1 MVTLAN
7 RVKMNV
13 SGTPSTGTI
22 TLGTA
27 ETGYQTFAAGGVSDG
42 NTVSYTVEDGDAW
55 EIGTGN
61 YTSSGT
67 TLSRTLVESSTGSLL
82 DLSSS
87 AIVFLTATSDD
98 IQQPP
103 SEGAFV
109 NGDKTKLDGIEAS
122 ADVTDATNVA
132 AAGALMKSGGTM
144 TGNLILNADPSV
156 ALGAATKEYVDTI
169 AAAGLHYHDPV
180 RVEQEGNLIAT
191 YNNGTA
197 GVGATLTNNST
208 QAALTIDGVALSLND
223 RVLIYEQTDATQNGV
238 YTVTNVGS
246 ASTNWVLTRATDAD
260 SYGASDPDALGQGD
274 AFFVLEGAAGAGELY
289 VMNTEGAITFGTT
302 NITFTQ
308 VAATAVYTAG
318 GGLDLNGTVFSH
330 TDTSSQASLTALTGA
345 AVVSDIDVDT
355 YGHVTNLST
364 RNLTLANLGYTGET
378 NATADQ
384 TASEILTAIKTVDG
398 SGSGLDAD
406 TLDGVQGSSFLRS
419 DANDTASGDITF
431 TGFVTF
437 DNDASP
443 AVKIVSDDFA
453 EGLEIHRNHASNA
466 PAIKFSNTSAQLG
479 ILYANSSEDLIWRDG
494 TSTNDNTIWTS
505 GNDGSGSGLDA
516 DLLDGMNASSA
527 QSTNTIV
534 ARNANGYIFTSYYNG
549 TGTFSTTG
557 LTSNMNLFTGTN
569 GADTYGRSYTAAA
582 AAAALSGETM
592 NINGTATNI
601 TDYTINQN
609 VGTTDSPTFGG
620 MTLNGTLAL
629 GSNVINDVED
639 IYLRDR
645 IYHDGDTDTYFQ
657 FHTANQARI
666 VCAGAEVMEWGNNY
680 AKLSDNDSLYLGSG
694 SDFRIYHNGTHNYLR
709 NYNHANGNIYIQG
722 EDTSGVNHTIAA
734 FWSDNAAP
742 YASLY
747 YDAIEVFM
755 TAPDGIRVSGYI
767 YHKDDSDTYINFGTN
782 TITLA
787 TGGSS
792 EITVNTTGVRLG
804 DTGNGYFQPVSGNYG
819 SIQIDGGAHSGWE
832 GYSIGGRAVFM
843 HDNSTKTGIYNDVDN
858 EWLLNCTHNAET
870 YLYYNGSYKLV
881 TSNTGLTVNG
891 DVNSTSD
898 IRYKKN
904 IEPIDNALEKVQSLK
919 GVTFDWDNDAFP
931 ETEHTKKPEF
941 TERATGV
948 IAQDVEKVLPE
959 AVRENEDGFKNVAYG
974 NMVGLLI
981 EAIKEQ
987 QTQIDELKAEV
998 AELKS

>member
-27 ETGYQTFAAGGVSDG
+27 ETGYQTFAAGGVSNSD
-42 NTVSYTVEDGDAW
+42 TVSYTVEDGDAW
-55 EIGTGN
+55 EIGTGT

-103 SEGAFV
+103 SEGAFA

-122 ADVTDATNVA
+122 ADVTDATNVS

-144 TGNLILNADPSV
+144 TGKITLDGDPTANLHS
-156 ALGAATKEYVDTI
+156 ATKQYVDTI

-180 RVEQEGNLIAT
+180 RVEQEGNLSAT
-191 YNNGTA
+191 YNNGTS

-208 QAALTIDGVALSLND
+208 QAALTIDGVALLLND

-318 GGLDLNGTVFSH
+318 TGLDLNGTVFSH

-355 YGHVTNLST
+355 YGHVTNLAT

-378 NATADQ
+378 NATADQTAAEIRTLVESATDSNVFTDADHTKLNGIETGATADQ

-406 TLDGVQGSSFLRS
+406 TVDGIQASSFLRS
-419 DANDTASGDITF
+419 DQSDTMTGDLTVSENLKADGGTLIMGDDAYS
-431 TGFVTF
+431 TGTNFVGM
-437 DNDASP
+437 
-443 AVKIVSDDFA
+443 K
-453 EGLEIHRNHASNA
+453 
-466 PAIKFSNTSAQLG
+466 TSFMTG
-479 ILYANSSEDLIWRDG
+479 TTDYMIISG
-494 TSTNDNTIWTS
+494 TSDGNTYISAKSGNDVHIRGGGNNSVYAITVYPDQWPTVGNSAHSIWHA

-516 DLLDGMNASSA
+516 DLWDGNQFASYLNQA
-527 QSTNTIV
+527 VLT
-534 ARNANGYIFTSYYNG
+534 TS
-549 TGTFSTTG
+549 
-557 LTSNMNLFTGTN
+557 
-569 GADTYGRSYTAAA
+569 
-582 AAAALSGETM
+582 
-592 NINGTATNI
+592 
-601 TDYTINQN
+601 
-609 VGTTDSPTFGG
+609 SPTFSAPSV
-620 MTLNGTLAL
+620 TDLYVDDQIIST
-629 GSNVINDVED
+629 
-639 IYLRDR
+639 
-645 IYHDGDTDTYFQ
+645 GDTDTYFQ
-657 FHTANQARI
+657 FHNANQARI
-666 VCAGAEVMEWGNNY
+666 VCAGAEVMEWGSNY
-680 AKLSDNDSLYLGSG
+680 AKMSDNDSLYFGS
-694 SDFRIYHNGTHNYLR
+694 STDFRIWHDGTNNYLR

-734 FWSDNAAP
+734 FVSSNAAP

-747 YDAIEVFM
+747 YDGTSVFN
-755 TAPDGIRVSGYI
+755 TNNGGVNVDGNINAVDNI
-767 YHKDDSDTYINFGTN
+767 YLAGSLYHEGDTDTRLLFGTN
-782 TITLA
+782 TITLQ

-804 DTGNGYFQPVSGNYG
+804 DSGNGYFRPVSGNYG
-819 SIQIDGGAHSGWE
+819 SIEIDGGAHGGWE

-843 HDNSTKTGIYNDVDN
+843 HDNSSGMGLYDDVN
-858 EWLLNCTHNAET
+858 NHWALRHTFNGET
-870 YLYYNGSYKLV
+870 QLYYDGSSKIQ
-881 TSNTGLTVNG
+881 TSSTGCTITG

-904 IEPIDNALEKVQSLK
+904 IEPIDNALEKVQSLN

-959 AVRENEDGFKNVAYG
+959 AVRENSDGFKNVAYG

-998 AELKS
+998 AELKG

>member
-42 NTVSYTVEDGDAW
+42 DTVSYTVEDGDAW
-55 EIGTGN
+55 EIGTGT

-82 DLSSS
+82 NLSSS

-103 SEGAFV
+103 SEGAFAD
-109 NGDKTKLDGIEAS
+109 GDKTKLDGIEAS
-122 ADVTDATNVA
+122 ADVTDATNVS

-180 RVEQEGNLIAT
+180 RVEQEGNLSAT
-191 YNNGTA
+191 YNNGTS

-223 RVLIYEQTDATQNGV
+223 RVLIYEQTDATQNGI

-260 SYGASDPDALGQGD
+260 SYGASDPNALGQGD

-289 VMNTEGAITFGTT
+289 VMNTEGTITFGTT

-308 VAATAVYTAG
+308 VASTAVYSAG
-318 GGLDLNGTVFSH
+318 TGLDLNGTVFSH
-330 TDTSSQASLTALTGA
+330 TDTSSQASLTSLTGA

-355 YGHVTNLST
+355 YGHVTNLAT

-398 SGSGLDAD
+398 
-406 TLDGVQGSSFLRS
+406 
-419 DANDTASGDITF
+419 AS
-431 TGFVTF
+431 
-437 DNDASP
+437 
-443 AVKIVSDDFA
+443 
-453 EGLEIHRNHASNA
+453 
-466 PAIKFSNTSAQLG
+466 
-479 ILYANSSEDLIWRDG
+479 
-494 TSTNDNTIWTS
+494 
-505 GNDGSGSGLDA
+505 SGLDA
-516 DLLDGMNASSA
+516 DLLDGQHGSYYQTASDALTTSTTFGGDVSGTYDA
-527 QSTNTIV
+527 IVVANDSHNHQFNNLTNKTSGTGEYSTNNYLTAGRGSGGV
-534 ARNANGYIFTSYYNG
+534 SLTHNDGYGNANVTFNHKAGTPEQNGKAARIVVNTDNTTADAGTMIFQLGAATS
-549 TGTFSTTG
+549 
-557 LTSNMNLFTGTN
+557 
-569 GADTYGRSYTAAA
+569 
-582 AAAALSGETM
+582 
-592 NINGTATNI
+592 GTAGSLTERMRITQTGRVGIANI
-601 TDYTINQN
+601 SPSEALDVTGNIA
-609 VGTTDSPTFGG
+609 VSGTVDGVDIAGSIDQAVLTTSSPTFSAPSV
-620 MTLNGTLAL
+620 TDLYVADQIIHT
-629 GSNVINDVED
+629 
-639 IYLRDR
+639 
-645 IYHDGDTDTYFQ
+645 GDTNTYLQ
-657 FHTANQARI
+657 FHNNDQFRV
-666 VCAGAEVMEWGNNY
+666 VCNGAEQIEVGSGFVLMN
-680 AKLSDNDSLYLGSG
+680 DNKTFRLGTG
-694 SDFRIYHNGTHNYLR
+694 SDFRMWHDGTNTIMR
-709 NYNHANGNIYIQG
+709 NYNHAQGNIYIQG
-722 EDTSGVNHTIAA
+722 EDTSGVNHTMAI
-734 FWSDNAAP
+734 FRSNNANP
-742 YASLY
+742 YVSLY
-747 YDAIEVFM
+747 YDGTEVF
-755 TAPDGIRVSGYI
+755 TTVSGGVNVVGNVTADNVYVAGSL
-767 YHKDDSDTYINFGTN
+767 YHEGDTDTRLLFGTN
-782 TITLA
+782 TITLQ

-804 DTGNGYFQPVSGNYG
+804 DTGNGYFQPVTGGYG
-819 SIQIDGGAHSGWE
+819 SIQIDGGAHGGYE

-843 HDNSTKTGIYNDVDN
+843 HNNDTATGIYDDVN
-858 EWLLNCTHNAET
+858 NKWLFLGYHGGSTFM
-870 YLYYNGSYKLV
+870 YYNGAGKVQTTSTGV
-881 TSNTGLTVNG
+881 TVTG

-919 GVTFDWDNDAFP
+919 GVTFDWDNDAFK

-959 AVRENEDGFKNVAYG
+959 AVRENSDGFKNVAYG

-987 QTQIDELKAEV
+987 QTQIDKLKAEV
-998 AELKS
+998 AELKG

>member
-13 SGTPSTGTI
+13 SSAPGTNDI

-27 ETGYQTFAAGGVSDG
+27 ETGYQTFAAGGISDG
-42 NTVSYTVEDGDAW
+42 DTVSYTVEDGDAW
-55 EIGTGN
+55 EIGTGT

-103 SEGAFV
+103 SEGAFA

-180 RVEQEGNLIAT
+180 RVEQEGNLSAT
-191 YNNGTA
+191 YSNGTA

-260 SYGASDPDALGQGD
+260 SYGASDPNALGQGD
-274 AFFVLEGAAGAGELY
+274 AFFVLEGDAGAGELY
-289 VMNTEGAITFGTT
+289 VMNTEGTITFGTT

-384 TASEILTAIKTVDG
+384 TAAEIRTLVESASDSNVFTDADHTKLNGIESGATADQTASEILTAIKTVDG

-406 TLDGVQGSSFLRS
+406 
-419 DANDTASGDITF
+419 
-431 TGFVTF
+431 
-437 DNDASP
+437 
-443 AVKIVSDDFA
+443 
-453 EGLEIHRNHASNA
+453 
-466 PAIKFSNTSAQLG
+466 
-479 ILYANSSEDLIWRDG
+479 
-494 TSTNDNTIWTS
+494 
-505 GNDGSGSGLDA
+505 
-516 DLLDGMNASSA
+516 LLDGMNASSS
-527 QSTNTIV
+527 QSANTIV
-534 ARNANGYIFTSYYNG
+534 ARNSSGYIFTNYYNG
-549 TGTFSTTG
+549 NGTFSTTG
-557 LTSNMNLFTGTN
+557 NTSGMARFTGTN
-569 GADTYGRSYTAAA
+569 GVDTYGRSYTAAA
-582 AAAALSGETM
+582 AAALLSGETM
-592 NINGTATNI
+592 SINGTATNI

-609 VGTTDSPTFGG
+609 VGSTDSPTFGG
-620 MTLNGTLAL
+620 MTLNGTLTL

-645 IYHDGDTDTYFQ
+645 LYHDGDTDTYFQ
-657 FHTANQARI
+657 FHGANLARI

-680 AKLSDNDSLYLGSG
+680 VLMNDNDTFRLGSG
-694 SDFRIYHNGTHNYLR
+694 GDFRMYHDGTNTYLR

-734 FWSDNAAP
+734 FVSSNAAP
-742 YASLY
+742 YVSLY
-747 YDAIEVFM
+747 YDGSAVFN
-755 TAPDGIRVSGYI
+755 TTSGGVNVSGNINAVDNI
-767 YHKDDSDTYINFGTN
+767 YLAGSLYHEGDTDTRLLFGTN
-782 TITLA
+782 TITLQ

-804 DTGNGYFQPVSGNYG
+804 DSGNGYFQPVSGQYG
-819 SIQIDGGAHSGWE
+819 SIQIDGGAHGGYE

-843 HDNSTKTGIYNDVDN
+843 HNNNTATGIYNDVN
-858 EWLLNCTHNAET
+858 NHWLFYAVHGAST
-870 YLYYNGSYKLV
+870 YMYYNGGWKIGT
-881 TSNTGLTVNG
+881 TSSGVEVNG
-891 DVNSTSD
+891 DLNSTSD

-959 AVRENEDGFKNVAYG
+959 AVRENSDGFKNVAYG

>member
-1 MVTLAN
+1 
-7 RVKMNV
+7 
-13 SGTPSTGTI
+13 
-22 TLGTA
+22 LGTA

-55 EIGTGN
+55 EIGTGT

-103 SEGAFV
+103 SEGAFA

-180 RVEQEGNLIAT
+180 RVEQEGNLSAT
-191 YNNGTA
+191 YSNGTA

-260 SYGASDPDALGQGD
+260 SYGASDPNALGQGD
-274 AFFVLEGAAGAGELY
+274 AFFVLEGDAGAGELY
-289 VMNTEGAITFGTT
+289 VMNTEGTITFGTT

-384 TASEILTAIKTVDG
+384 TAAEIRTLVESASDSNVFTDADHTKLNGIESGATADQTASEILTAIKTVDG

-406 TLDGVQGSSFLRS
+406 
-419 DANDTASGDITF
+419 
-431 TGFVTF
+431 
-437 DNDASP
+437 
-443 AVKIVSDDFA
+443 
-453 EGLEIHRNHASNA
+453 
-466 PAIKFSNTSAQLG
+466 
-479 ILYANSSEDLIWRDG
+479 
-494 TSTNDNTIWTS
+494 
-505 GNDGSGSGLDA
+505 
-516 DLLDGMNASSA
+516 LLDGMNASSS
-527 QSTNTIV
+527 QSANTIV
-534 ARNANGYIFTSYYNG
+534 ARNSSGYIFTNYYNG
-549 TGTFSTTG
+549 NGTFSTTG
-557 LTSNMNLFTGTN
+557 NTSGMARFTGTN
-569 GADTYGRSYTAAA
+569 GVDTYGRSYTAAA
-582 AAAALSGETM
+582 AAALLSGETM
-592 NINGTATNI
+592 SINGTATNI

-609 VGTTDSPTFGG
+609 VGSTDSPTFGG
-620 MTLNGTLAL
+620 MTLNGTLTL

-645 IYHDGDTDTYFQ
+645 LYHDGDTDTYFQ
-657 FHTANQARI
+657 FHGANLARI

-680 AKLSDNDSLYLGSG
+680 VLMNDNDTFRLGSG
-694 SDFRIYHNGTHNYLR
+694 GDFRMYHDGTNTYLR

-734 FWSDNAAP
+734 FVSSNAAP
-742 YASLY
+742 YVSLY
-747 YDAIEVFM
+747 YDGSAVFN
-755 TAPDGIRVSGYI
+755 TTSGGVNVSGNINAVDNI
-767 YHKDDSDTYINFGTN
+767 YLAGSLYHEGDTDTRLLFGTN
-782 TITLA
+782 TITLQ

-804 DTGNGYFQPVSGNYG
+804 DTGNGYFQPVSGQYG
-819 SIQIDGGAHSGWE
+819 SIQIDGGAHGGYE

-843 HDNSTKTGIYNDVDN
+843 HNNNTATGIYNDVN
-858 EWLLNCTHNAET
+858 NHWLFYAVHGAST
-870 YLYYNGSYKLV
+870 YMYYNGGWKIGT
-881 TSNTGLTVNG
+881 TSSGVEVNG
-891 DVNSTSD
+891 DLNSTSD

-959 AVRENEDGFKNVAYG
+959 AVRENSDGFKNVAYG

>member
-42 NTVSYTVEDGDAW
+42 DTVSYTVEDGDAW
-55 EIGTGN
+55 EIGTGT

-82 DLSSS
+82 NLSSS

-103 SEGAFV
+103 SEGAFAD
-109 NGDKTKLDGIEAS
+109 GDKTKLDGIEAS
-122 ADVTDATNVA
+122 ADVTDATNVS

-180 RVEQEGNLIAT
+180 RVEHEGNLSAT
-191 YNNGTA
+191 YNNGTS

-223 RVLIYEQTDATQNGV
+223 RVLIYEQTDQTQNGI

-289 VMNTEGAITFGTT
+289 VMNTEGTITFGTT

-308 VAATAVYTAG
+308 VAATAVYSAGSGITLTGTEFSADGANITNVDAVTLDGIDSSQFLRSDVVDTKTAG
-318 GGLDLNGTVFSH
+318 NLNFSDDVKAVFGAGSDLQIYHESSSGSSYVKESGTGNLYVQGSNLILEDSNGSNFLYGTQSGDVRVYHNGSVKLATTSTGIDVSGNITVSGTVDGRDVA
-330 TDTSSQASLTALTGA
+330 TDGTKLDGIETG
-345 AVVSDIDVDT
+345 
-355 YGHVTNLST
+355 
-364 RNLTLANLGYTGET
+364 
-378 NATADQ
+378 ATADQ
-384 TASEILTAIKTVDG
+384 TASEILTAIKTV
-398 SGSGLDAD
+398 
-406 TLDGVQGSSFLRS
+406 
-419 DANDTASGDITF
+419 
-431 TGFVTF
+431 
-437 DNDASP
+437 
-443 AVKIVSDDFA
+443 
-453 EGLEIHRNHASNA
+453 
-466 PAIKFSNTSAQLG
+466 
-479 ILYANSSEDLIWRDG
+479 
-494 TSTNDNTIWTS
+494 
-505 GNDGSGSGLDA
+505 DGSGSGLDA

-534 ARNANGYIFTSYYNG
+534 ARNSSGYIFTNYYNG
-549 TGTFSTTG
+549 NGTFSTTG
-557 LTSNMNLFTGTN
+557 NTSGMARFTGTN
-569 GADTYGRSYTAAA
+569 GVDTYGRSYTAGAA
-582 AAAALSGETM
+582 AALLSGETM

-609 VGTTDSPTFGG
+609 VGTADSPTFD
-620 MTLNGTLAL
+620 TPSVTSLNLDG
-629 GSNVINDVED
+629 
-639 IYLRDR
+639 R
-645 IYHDGDTDTYFQ
+645 ITSTGDTDTYFQ
-657 FHTANQARI
+657 FHTLNQARI

-680 AKLSDNDSLYLGSG
+680 AKLSDNDYLWLGTG
-694 SDFRIYHNGTHNYLR
+694 ADFRIGHNGTNTIMR
-709 NYNHANGNIYIQG
+709 NYNHAAGDIYIQG
-722 EDTSGVNHTIAA
+722 EDTSGVNHNIAA
-734 FWSDNAAP
+734 FYSSNAAP
-742 YASLY
+742 YTGLY
-747 YDAIEVFM
+747 YDGTEVF
-755 TAPDGIRVSGYI
+755 TTVSGGVDVAGNLTADNVYVASTI
-767 YHKDDSDTYINFGTN
+767 YHEGDTDTYTQFSTD
-782 TITLA
+782 A
-787 TGGSS
+787 FVVVTGGGNRIMANS
-792 EITVNTTGVRLG
+792 TGVRLG
-804 DTGNGYFQPVSGNYG
+804 DSGNGYFQPVSGNYG
-819 SIQIDGGAHSGWE
+819 SIQIDGGAHGGWE
-832 GYSIGGRAVFM
+832 GYSIGGRSVLM
-843 HDNSTKTGIYNDVDN
+843 HNNASVTGLYNDVDN
-858 EWLLNCTHNAET
+858 EWMIYCAHNS
-870 YLYYNGSYKLV
+870 YVNLYHNGSYKLQ
-881 TSNTGLTVNG
+881 TSSTGVTVNG

-904 IEPIDNALEKVQSLK
+904 IEPIDNALDKVQSLK

-931 ETEHTKKPEF
+931 ETEDTKKPEF

-998 AELKS
+998 AELKG